1 MSFNQPPKA
10 GEIFLD
16 IGRGPYGTSATLGD
30 EKGSVTI
37 SGDAS
42 MSTIQRRF
50 SVRLDDLKRAIKLH
64 EERTP

>member
-16 IGRGPYGTSATLGD
+16 IGRGPWGVCAALGD
-30 EKGSVTI
+30 EKGSFTI

-50 SVRLDDLKRAIKLH
+50 VVRLDDLKHAIKLH
-64 EERTP
+64 EERAP